1 MSDFY
6 VNRDN
11 IVTLSPL
18 ETPLTTSSTP
28 GNRDGMSNDPQVE
41 ASLPAVSDDTTACQ
55 ISHPKAGSND
65 TICPPDPKE
74 ENVSRPMSLGEYDS
88 VSWNETVK
96 LVHDHV
102 TSGEQTRLLDF
113 GDNTSIEATSSSCK
127 GKSDIDTVVWT
138 DSC

>member
-11 IVTLSPL
+11 IVTLSL
-18 ETPLTTSSTP
+18 LKTLLTTSSTS
-28 GNRDGMSNDPQVE
+28 GNYDGMFNNLQIRT
-41 ASLPAVSDDTTACQ
+41 SLPAISDDTTVHQ

-88 VSWNETVK
+88 ASWNETVK
-96 LVHDHV
+96 LVRNHV
-102 TSGEQTRLLDF
+102 ASGEQTRLLDF

-127 GKSDIDTVVWT
+127 GKSDIDTVI
-138 DSC
+138 